1 MTRAR
6 AFVAAVPQ
14 RVWTAVA
21 GLALLASL
29 AVAAVIGAGLSVW
42 RSAVGSTAQPPV
54 AAVEPPG
61 SGLVILPGGHA
72 PQVPSRF
79 THPPAVRS
87 VPATA
92 VPATGGPVTPAVTTP
107 LGPAPATP
115 ATSVAFTPQLLA
127 AGGGPAGDEGH
138 ATGLL
143 AARIEELVGGHTDA
157 HAAAVAHAAHL
168 RHEAI
173 VAHRQATRHH
183 AKHAKAGDRHAA
195 KHHARHA
202 AARD

>member
-42 RSAVGSTAQPPV
+42 RSAVGGTAQPPV

-72 PQVPSRF
+72 PRVPSPLKH
-79 THPPAVRS
+79 TPAVRS
-87 VPATA
+87 VPAA
-92 VPATGGPVTPAVTTP
+92 VGPVSGPVTPAVTT
-107 LGPAPATP
+107 LVGPAPGTP
-115 ATSVAFTPQLLA
+115 VTSVAFTPQLLA
-127 AGGGPAGDEGH
+127 AGDGH
-138 ATGLL
+138 GTGLL
-143 AARIEELVGGHTDA
+143 AARIDQLVEGKPDTHG
-157 HAAAVAHAAHL
+157 AAAAHAAHL
-168 RHEAI
+168 RHEAA
-173 VAHRQATRHH
+173 VAHRAATRHH
-183 AKHAKAGDRHAA
+183 AKHAESGRKHHA
-195 KHHARHA
+195 KHHAKHA
-202 AARD
+202 AGRD